1 LALPNRGRLR
11 VFYGTIEEHLQYLT
25 DAARIPI
32 KRHTKIRGEA
42 NPYDPAWETYYE
54 KRLDVKM
61 VDT

>member
-1 LALPNRGRLR
+1 M
-11 VFYGTIEEHLQYLT
+11 FYGTIEEHLQYLT